1 MTEAQRSPTSDVA
14 PKAEPGVGGLV
25 QRIGGDLKAIAE
37 DQLALARLELID
49 GLKEPLAD
57 AVAIVLGGVLAI
69 IGLGL
74 ACATA
79 VVALEP
85 LIEPLWA
92 RMLIMS
98 VVYMACGAIV
108 AGVYIKQLRSDAPS
122 MARTKREASRTVEAI
137 KAEVTNDANE
147 PHTTS
152 R

>member
-1 MTEAQRSPTSDVA
+1 MA

-57 AVAIVLGGVLAI
+57 AAAIVLGGVLAI
-69 IGLGL
+69 IGFGL

-98 VVYMACGAIV
+98 VAYMAVGALV
-108 AGVYIKQLRSDAPS
+108 AGVYIKQLRRDAPPS
-122 MARTKREASRTVEAI
+122 MSRTKREASRTAEAI
-137 KAEVTNDANE
+137 KAEVTNDGNE